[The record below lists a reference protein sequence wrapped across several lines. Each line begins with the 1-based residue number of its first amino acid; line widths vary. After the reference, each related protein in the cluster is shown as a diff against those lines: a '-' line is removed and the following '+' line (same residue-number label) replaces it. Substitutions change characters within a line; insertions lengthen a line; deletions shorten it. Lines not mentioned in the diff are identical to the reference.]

1 MKKLLFL
8 RSVVTVLFFVV
19 VVSCEKPENNE
30 IVPQEV
36 NVTEQEDVSEDV
48 PEEVIVESGPL
59 ELTKAQEGFIT
70 ADNAFAVNLLSE
82 MDSRYADEGYFFS
95 PISISTA
102 LSMLLNGT
110 QGETAKEI
118 MDAIGYGVDIDAVN
132 DYCRQIISKSVSWD
146 PTVILSTAN
155 ALVANNNRE
164 IKKNFINTLKS
175 EYLAEF
181 SSFDFS
187 NPAPALDYINGWCN
201 EKTHGMIPKI
211 LDDVSSDAL
220 LYIMNAIYF
229 KGEWSSKFYEELTD
243 DGKFT
248 KENEEIVD
256 VRMMHKTD
264 SLNYSSLDGMS
275 LLELPYGNGS
285 FALQVLLPE
294 TGASSRALTSIK
306 ETGWNELFSNLTK
319 DKVKVSIPKFKVKQG
334 SPYDMRSI
342 VNALGMKKLFI
353 SSSDF
358 APMTEEPVY
367 VSSILHKAA
376 LTLDEKGSEASATT
390 IVGMETATPGYAPQT
405 PRNVFLADHPF
416 YYAIVDKVNG
426 LILFMGK
433 YNGK

>member
-1 MKKLLFL
+1 MKNYILILITTLLFP
-8 RSVVTVLFFVV
+8 VVI
-19 VVSCEKPENNE
+19 VSCDKSADNEK
-30 IVPQEV
+30 I
-36 NVTEQEDVSEDV
+36 TEESVEKTVDT
-48 PEEVIVESGPL
+48 VIVENTIELGPL
-59 ELTKAQEGFIT
+59 ELTKVQEGFIL
-70 ADNAFAVNLLSE
+70 ADNTFAVNLLSE

-118 MDAIGYGVDIDAVN
+118 MDAIGYGDDIDAVN
-132 DYCRQIISKSVSWD
+132 DYCYQILSKSASWD
-146 PTVILSTAN
+146 STVTLQTAN
-155 ALVANNNRE
+155 AMVANKSRE
-164 IKKNFINTLKS
+164 IKASYSNTLKS
-175 EYLAEF
+175 EYLADV

-187 NPAPALDYINGWCN
+187 NPASVLNYINGWCK

-211 LDDVSSDAL
+211 LDEVSADAL

-248 KENEEIVD
+248 KDNEEIVD

-294 TGASSRALTSIK
+294 TGTSAQALTSIK

-319 DKVKVSIPKFKVKQG
+319 DKVKVLIPKFKVEQS

-342 VNALGMKKLFI
+342 VNDLGMQKMFI
-353 SSSDF
+353 SSNDF
-358 APMTEEPVY
+358 APMTDEPVS
-367 VSSILHKAA
+367 VSLILHKAA
-376 LTLDEKGSEASATT
+376 LTLDEKGSEASAAT
-390 IVGMETATPGYAPQT
+390 IIGMDMLAEPNYVPQP
-405 PRNVFLADHPF
+405 PRNVFLADHSF

-433 YNGK
+433 YNG